1 MPSYFFLWKIEIP
14 LSQVPGLSQICEKK
28 NVHEQNTISGNVA
41 TMDE

>member
-1 MPSYFFLWKIEIP
+1 MPIFFFFGKLRY
-14 LSQVPGLSQICEKK
+14 LSAKFLVYHRFVKK